1 MEKVTI
7 KIAEKFRPL
16 LTEHFR
22 YKLYYGGRA
31 GGKSYAFADCL
42 LLLARQKKLFIACVR
57 EVQNSIKDS
66 VYKLLKDR
74 AEYYKFDDFIFYE
87 DRIENIVTGS
97 KFVFKGLKD
106 QNKQNIKSLE
116 GVDICWCFVAGTK
129 IDGRNVED
137 IRVGDYVW
145 SYNLEKKI
153 FEYKKVKR
161 IMRKKSPDELI
172 RLTLSGLP
180 DIIGTANHPILV
192 KDKGYIPLGEIKE
205 GDIIYAKE
213 DRSSR
218 ICLLFGRLWRKNL
231 FRFCWK
237 KSKIQKDWETLL
249 FRLCQKNK
257 FGKNEKTKSYG
268 QSSNFGKNEKNN
280 NQKRD
285 KTEDFRGKWERL
297 LKSSRVVMENS
308 WSWLVG
314 GIIYTNRTLQRQRGF
329 TDELQSRP
337 CEYILRDCN
346 RSGWWNSLW
355 SYCEGRRQEKSS
367 ILREQRVDSI
377 KIQKQGSLKQFGL
390 SDGGNYVYN
399 IEVEGNNN
407 YFANGILVHNCEES
421 QAITKESFEVLDPTI
436 RKSGS
441 ELWFS
446 MNRENEND
454 AIWRAIAANPDDQ
467 TLIVKVNYYDNPFC
481 PDEMKY
487 LAEKCKAENLDD
499 YMHIWEGEPI
509 SLGDYKLF
517 NVKDVREAMIPKMDS
532 STSPLIIGLDIAR
545 AGSDKTVFCLRKGR
559 WVMKFDVIKGY
570 DTVEVADK
578 LTNYIKELHPAKAFL
593 DLGNSGA
600 GVYDIMKARGF
611 AGIVKGVNFGGKAI
625 QPDRYKNKRA
635 EMYATANEWIKQELP
650 VQLPNDD
657 LLFEEL
663 TTIERVKVAGD
674 TLQLEDKELFK
685 KRIGRSPDRADAF
698 VLTFAEPVYDN
709 GTVKTYGNYTT
720 INDLFFGKKR
730 SNNTW

>member
-1 MEKVTI
+1 MERVTI

-16 LTEHFR
+16 LTEHYR

-116 GVDICWCFVAGTK
+116 GVDICWC
-129 IDGRNVED
+129 
-137 IRVGDYVW
+137 
-145 SYNLEKKI
+145 
-153 FEYKKVKR
+153 
-161 IMRKKSPDELI
+161 
-172 RLTLSGLP
+172 
-180 DIIGTANHPILV
+180 
-192 KDKGYIPLGEIKE
+192 
-205 GDIIYAKE
+205 
-213 DRSSR
+213 
-218 ICLLFGRLWRKNL
+218 
-231 FRFCWK
+231 
-237 KSKIQKDWETLL
+237 
-249 FRLCQKNK
+249 
-257 FGKNEKTKSYG
+257 
-268 QSSNFGKNEKNN
+268 
-280 NQKRD
+280 
-285 KTEDFRGKWERL
+285 
-297 LKSSRVVMENS
+297 
-308 WSWLVG
+308 
-314 GIIYTNRTLQRQRGF
+314 
-329 TDELQSRP
+329 
-337 CEYILRDCN
+337 
-346 RSGWWNSLW
+346 
-355 SYCEGRRQEKSS
+355 
-367 ILREQRVDSI
+367 
-377 KIQKQGSLKQFGL
+377 
-390 SDGGNYVYN
+390 
-399 IEVEGNNN
+399 
-407 YFANGILVHNCEES
+407 EES
-421 QAITKESFEVLDPTI
+421 QAITKDSFEVLNPTI
-436 RKSGS
+436 RKAGS

-487 LAEKCKAENLDD
+487 LAEKCKADNLDD

-532 STSPLIIGLDIAR
+532 STSPLVIGLDIAR

-559 WVMKFDVIKGY
+559 WVMKFEVIKGY

-611 AGIVKGVNFGGKAI
+611 AGIVKGINFGGKAI

-698 VLTFAEPVYDN
+698 VLTFAEPVYDH

>member
-74 AEYYKFDDFIFYE
+74 AEYYKFDDFVFYE

-116 GVDICWCFVAGTK
+116 GVDICW
-129 IDGRNVED
+129 
-137 IRVGDYVW
+137 
-145 SYNLEKKI
+145 
-153 FEYKKVKR
+153 
-161 IMRKKSPDELI
+161 
-172 RLTLSGLP
+172 
-180 DIIGTANHPILV
+180 
-192 KDKGYIPLGEIKE
+192 
-205 GDIIYAKE
+205 
-213 DRSSR
+213 
-218 ICLLFGRLWRKNL
+218 
-231 FRFCWK
+231 
-237 KSKIQKDWETLL
+237 
-249 FRLCQKNK
+249 
-257 FGKNEKTKSYG
+257 
-268 QSSNFGKNEKNN
+268 
-280 NQKRD
+280 
-285 KTEDFRGKWERL
+285 
-297 LKSSRVVMENS
+297 
-308 WSWLVG
+308 
-314 GIIYTNRTLQRQRGF
+314 
-329 TDELQSRP
+329 
-337 CEYILRDCN
+337 
-346 RSGWWNSLW
+346 
-355 SYCEGRRQEKSS
+355 
-367 ILREQRVDSI
+367 
-377 KIQKQGSLKQFGL
+377 
-390 SDGGNYVYN
+390 
-399 IEVEGNNN
+399 
-407 YFANGILVHNCEES
+407 CEES

-467 TLIVKVNYYDNPFC
+467 TLVVKVNYYDNPFC

-487 LAEKCKAENLDD
+487 LAEKCKADNLDD

-559 WVMKFDVIKGY
+559 WVMKFEVIKGY

-578 LTNYIKELHPAKAFL
+578 LTNYITELHPAKAFL

>member
-1 MEKVTI
+1 MERVTI

-116 GVDICWCFVAGTK
+116 GVDICWC
-129 IDGRNVED
+129 
-137 IRVGDYVW
+137 
-145 SYNLEKKI
+145 
-153 FEYKKVKR
+153 
-161 IMRKKSPDELI
+161 
-172 RLTLSGLP
+172 
-180 DIIGTANHPILV
+180 
-192 KDKGYIPLGEIKE
+192 
-205 GDIIYAKE
+205 
-213 DRSSR
+213 
-218 ICLLFGRLWRKNL
+218 
-231 FRFCWK
+231 
-237 KSKIQKDWETLL
+237 
-249 FRLCQKNK
+249 
-257 FGKNEKTKSYG
+257 
-268 QSSNFGKNEKNN
+268 
-280 NQKRD
+280 
-285 KTEDFRGKWERL
+285 
-297 LKSSRVVMENS
+297 
-308 WSWLVG
+308 
-314 GIIYTNRTLQRQRGF
+314 
-329 TDELQSRP
+329 
-337 CEYILRDCN
+337 
-346 RSGWWNSLW
+346 
-355 SYCEGRRQEKSS
+355 
-367 ILREQRVDSI
+367 
-377 KIQKQGSLKQFGL
+377 
-390 SDGGNYVYN
+390 
-399 IEVEGNNN
+399 
-407 YFANGILVHNCEES
+407 EES

-487 LAEKCKAENLDD
+487 LAEKCKADNLDD

-532 STSPLIIGLDIAR
+532 STSPLVIGLDIAR

-559 WVMKFDVIKGY
+559 WVMKFEVIKGY

-578 LTNYIKELHPAKAFL
+578 LTNYITELHPARAFL

>member
-1 MEKVTI
+1 MERVTI

-116 GVDICWCFVAGTK
+116 GVDICWC
-129 IDGRNVED
+129 
-137 IRVGDYVW
+137 
-145 SYNLEKKI
+145 
-153 FEYKKVKR
+153 
-161 IMRKKSPDELI
+161 
-172 RLTLSGLP
+172 
-180 DIIGTANHPILV
+180 
-192 KDKGYIPLGEIKE
+192 
-205 GDIIYAKE
+205 
-213 DRSSR
+213 
-218 ICLLFGRLWRKNL
+218 
-231 FRFCWK
+231 
-237 KSKIQKDWETLL
+237 
-249 FRLCQKNK
+249 
-257 FGKNEKTKSYG
+257 
-268 QSSNFGKNEKNN
+268 
-280 NQKRD
+280 
-285 KTEDFRGKWERL
+285 
-297 LKSSRVVMENS
+297 
-308 WSWLVG
+308 
-314 GIIYTNRTLQRQRGF
+314 
-329 TDELQSRP
+329 
-337 CEYILRDCN
+337 
-346 RSGWWNSLW
+346 
-355 SYCEGRRQEKSS
+355 
-367 ILREQRVDSI
+367 
-377 KIQKQGSLKQFGL
+377 
-390 SDGGNYVYN
+390 
-399 IEVEGNNN
+399 
-407 YFANGILVHNCEES
+407 EES
-421 QAITKESFEVLDPTI
+421 QAITKDSFEVLNPTI
-436 RKSGS
+436 RKAGS

-487 LAEKCKAENLDD
+487 LAEKCKADNLDD

-532 STSPLIIGLDIAR
+532 STSPLVIGLDIAR

-559 WVMKFDVIKGY
+559 WVMKFEVIKGY

-578 LTNYIKELHPAKAFL
+578 LTNYITELHPARAFL

-611 AGIVKGVNFGGKAI
+611 AGIVKGINFGGKAI

-730 SNNTW
+730 SNNIW

>member
-74 AEYYKFDDFIFYE
+74 ADAYNFDDFIFYE

-116 GVDICWCFVAGTK
+116 GVDICWC
-129 IDGRNVED
+129 
-137 IRVGDYVW
+137 
-145 SYNLEKKI
+145 
-153 FEYKKVKR
+153 
-161 IMRKKSPDELI
+161 
-172 RLTLSGLP
+172 
-180 DIIGTANHPILV
+180 
-192 KDKGYIPLGEIKE
+192 
-205 GDIIYAKE
+205 
-213 DRSSR
+213 
-218 ICLLFGRLWRKNL
+218 
-231 FRFCWK
+231 
-237 KSKIQKDWETLL
+237 
-249 FRLCQKNK
+249 
-257 FGKNEKTKSYG
+257 
-268 QSSNFGKNEKNN
+268 
-280 NQKRD
+280 
-285 KTEDFRGKWERL
+285 
-297 LKSSRVVMENS
+297 
-308 WSWLVG
+308 
-314 GIIYTNRTLQRQRGF
+314 
-329 TDELQSRP
+329 
-337 CEYILRDCN
+337 
-346 RSGWWNSLW
+346 
-355 SYCEGRRQEKSS
+355 
-367 ILREQRVDSI
+367 
-377 KIQKQGSLKQFGL
+377 
-390 SDGGNYVYN
+390 
-399 IEVEGNNN
+399 
-407 YFANGILVHNCEES
+407 EES
-421 QAITKESFEVLDPTI
+421 QAITKDSFEVLNPTI
-436 RKSGS
+436 RKAGS

-487 LAEKCKAENLDD
+487 LAEKCKADNLDD

-545 AGSDKTVFCLRKGR
+545 AGNDKTVFCLRKGR

-578 LTNYIKELHPAKAFL
+578 LTNYITELHPAKAFL

>member
-1 MEKVTI
+1 MERVTI

-74 AEYYKFDDFIFYE
+74 AEYYKFDDFVFYE

-116 GVDICWCFVAGTK
+116 GVDICW
-129 IDGRNVED
+129 
-137 IRVGDYVW
+137 
-145 SYNLEKKI
+145 
-153 FEYKKVKR
+153 
-161 IMRKKSPDELI
+161 
-172 RLTLSGLP
+172 
-180 DIIGTANHPILV
+180 
-192 KDKGYIPLGEIKE
+192 
-205 GDIIYAKE
+205 
-213 DRSSR
+213 
-218 ICLLFGRLWRKNL
+218 
-231 FRFCWK
+231 
-237 KSKIQKDWETLL
+237 
-249 FRLCQKNK
+249 
-257 FGKNEKTKSYG
+257 
-268 QSSNFGKNEKNN
+268 
-280 NQKRD
+280 
-285 KTEDFRGKWERL
+285 
-297 LKSSRVVMENS
+297 
-308 WSWLVG
+308 
-314 GIIYTNRTLQRQRGF
+314 
-329 TDELQSRP
+329 
-337 CEYILRDCN
+337 
-346 RSGWWNSLW
+346 
-355 SYCEGRRQEKSS
+355 
-367 ILREQRVDSI
+367 
-377 KIQKQGSLKQFGL
+377 
-390 SDGGNYVYN
+390 
-399 IEVEGNNN
+399 
-407 YFANGILVHNCEES
+407 CEES

-487 LAEKCKAENLDD
+487 LAEKCKADNLDD

-532 STSPLIIGLDIAR
+532 STSPLVIGLDIAR

-559 WVMKFDVIKGY
+559 WVMKFEVIKGY

-578 LTNYIKELHPAKAFL
+578 LTNYITELHPARAFL

>member
-1 MEKVTI
+1 MERVTI

-116 GVDICWCFVAGTK
+116 GVDICWC
-129 IDGRNVED
+129 
-137 IRVGDYVW
+137 
-145 SYNLEKKI
+145 
-153 FEYKKVKR
+153 
-161 IMRKKSPDELI
+161 
-172 RLTLSGLP
+172 
-180 DIIGTANHPILV
+180 
-192 KDKGYIPLGEIKE
+192 
-205 GDIIYAKE
+205 
-213 DRSSR
+213 
-218 ICLLFGRLWRKNL
+218 
-231 FRFCWK
+231 
-237 KSKIQKDWETLL
+237 
-249 FRLCQKNK
+249 
-257 FGKNEKTKSYG
+257 
-268 QSSNFGKNEKNN
+268 
-280 NQKRD
+280 
-285 KTEDFRGKWERL
+285 
-297 LKSSRVVMENS
+297 
-308 WSWLVG
+308 
-314 GIIYTNRTLQRQRGF
+314 
-329 TDELQSRP
+329 
-337 CEYILRDCN
+337 
-346 RSGWWNSLW
+346 
-355 SYCEGRRQEKSS
+355 
-367 ILREQRVDSI
+367 
-377 KIQKQGSLKQFGL
+377 
-390 SDGGNYVYN
+390 
-399 IEVEGNNN
+399 
-407 YFANGILVHNCEES
+407 EES
-421 QAITKESFEVLDPTI
+421 QAITKDSFEVLNPTI
-436 RKSGS
+436 RKAGS

-487 LAEKCKAENLDD
+487 LAEKCKADNLDD

-532 STSPLIIGLDIAR
+532 STSPLVIGLDIAR

-559 WVMKFDVIKGY
+559 WVMKFEVIKGY

-578 LTNYIKELHPAKAFL
+578 LTNYITELHPARAFL

-611 AGIVKGVNFGGKAI
+611 AGIVKGINFGGKAI

>member
-16 LTEHFR
+16 LTEHYR

-116 GVDICWCFVAGTK
+116 GVDICW
-129 IDGRNVED
+129 
-137 IRVGDYVW
+137 
-145 SYNLEKKI
+145 
-153 FEYKKVKR
+153 
-161 IMRKKSPDELI
+161 
-172 RLTLSGLP
+172 
-180 DIIGTANHPILV
+180 
-192 KDKGYIPLGEIKE
+192 
-205 GDIIYAKE
+205 
-213 DRSSR
+213 
-218 ICLLFGRLWRKNL
+218 
-231 FRFCWK
+231 
-237 KSKIQKDWETLL
+237 
-249 FRLCQKNK
+249 
-257 FGKNEKTKSYG
+257 
-268 QSSNFGKNEKNN
+268 
-280 NQKRD
+280 
-285 KTEDFRGKWERL
+285 
-297 LKSSRVVMENS
+297 
-308 WSWLVG
+308 
-314 GIIYTNRTLQRQRGF
+314 
-329 TDELQSRP
+329 
-337 CEYILRDCN
+337 
-346 RSGWWNSLW
+346 
-355 SYCEGRRQEKSS
+355 
-367 ILREQRVDSI
+367 
-377 KIQKQGSLKQFGL
+377 
-390 SDGGNYVYN
+390 
-399 IEVEGNNN
+399 
-407 YFANGILVHNCEES
+407 CEES

-532 STSPLIIGLDIAR
+532 STSPLVIGLDIAR

-559 WVMKFDVIKGY
+559 WVMKFEVIKGY

-578 LTNYIKELHPAKAFL
+578 LTNYITELHPAKAFL

>member
-1 MEKVTI
+1 MERVTI

-22 YKLYYGGRA
+22 YKLFYGGRA

-74 AEYYKFDDFIFYE
+74 AEAYNFDDFVFYE

-116 GVDICWCFVAGTK
+116 GVDICWC
-129 IDGRNVED
+129 
-137 IRVGDYVW
+137 
-145 SYNLEKKI
+145 
-153 FEYKKVKR
+153 
-161 IMRKKSPDELI
+161 
-172 RLTLSGLP
+172 
-180 DIIGTANHPILV
+180 
-192 KDKGYIPLGEIKE
+192 
-205 GDIIYAKE
+205 
-213 DRSSR
+213 
-218 ICLLFGRLWRKNL
+218 
-231 FRFCWK
+231 
-237 KSKIQKDWETLL
+237 
-249 FRLCQKNK
+249 
-257 FGKNEKTKSYG
+257 
-268 QSSNFGKNEKNN
+268 
-280 NQKRD
+280 
-285 KTEDFRGKWERL
+285 
-297 LKSSRVVMENS
+297 
-308 WSWLVG
+308 
-314 GIIYTNRTLQRQRGF
+314 
-329 TDELQSRP
+329 
-337 CEYILRDCN
+337 
-346 RSGWWNSLW
+346 
-355 SYCEGRRQEKSS
+355 
-367 ILREQRVDSI
+367 
-377 KIQKQGSLKQFGL
+377 
-390 SDGGNYVYN
+390 
-399 IEVEGNNN
+399 
-407 YFANGILVHNCEES
+407 EEA
-421 QAITKESFEVLDPTI
+421 QAITKDSFEVLNPTI
-436 RKSGS
+436 RKAGS

-487 LAEKCKAENLDD
+487 LAEKCKADNLDD

-517 NVKDVREAMIPKMDS
+517 NIKDVREAMIPKMDS

-559 WVMKFDVIKGY
+559 WVMKFEVIKGY

-578 LTNYIKELHPAKAFL
+578 LTNYITELHPARAFL

-611 AGIVKGVNFGGKAI
+611 AGIVKGINFGGKAI

>member
-16 LTEHFR
+16 LTEHYR

-42 LLLARQKKLFIACVR
+42 LLKARSEKLFIACLR
-57 EVQNSIKDS
+57 EIQDSIKDS
-66 VYKLLKDR
+66 VYKLLCDR
-74 AEYYKFDDFIFYE
+74 IKHYGFDDFKIFE

-97 KFVFKGLKD
+97 KFVFKGLRD
-106 QNKQNIKSLE
+106 QDPQKIKSLE
-116 GVDICWCFVAGTK
+116 GVNIAWIEEAAT
-129 IDGRNVED
+129 IT
-137 IRVGDYVW
+137 
-145 SYNLEKKI
+145 
-153 FEYKKVKR
+153 
-161 IMRKKSPDELI
+161 KKSW
-172 RLTLSGLP
+172 
-180 DIIGTANHPILV
+180 
-192 KDKGYIPLGEIKE
+192 EI
-205 GDIIYAKE
+205 
-213 DRSSR
+213 
-218 ICLLFGRLWRKNL
+218 
-231 FRFCWK
+231 
-237 KSKIQKDWETLL
+237 
-249 FRLCQKNK
+249 
-257 FGKNEKTKSYG
+257 
-268 QSSNFGKNEKNN
+268 
-280 NQKRD
+280 
-285 KTEDFRGKWERL
+285 
-297 LKSSRVVMENS
+297 
-308 WSWLVG
+308 
-314 GIIYTNRTLQRQRGF
+314 
-329 TDELQSRP
+329 
-337 CEYILRDCN
+337 
-346 RSGWWNSLW
+346 
-355 SYCEGRRQEKSS
+355 
-367 ILREQRVDSI
+367 
-377 KIQKQGSLKQFGL
+377 
-390 SDGGNYVYN
+390 
-399 IEVEGNNN
+399 
-407 YFANGILVHNCEES
+407 
-421 QAITKESFEVLDPTI
+421 LDPTI
-436 RKSGS
+436 RASGS
-441 ELWFS
+441 EIWISL
-446 MNRENEND
+446 NREEEND
-454 AIWRAIAANPDDQ
+454 PIWKAVAANPDDQ
-467 TLIVKVNYYDNPFC
+467 TLVVKVNYYDNPFC

-487 LAEKCKAENLDD
+487 LAEKCKADNLDD

-517 NVKDVREAMIPKMDS
+517 NIKDVREAMIPKMDS
-532 STSPLIIGLDIAR
+532 STSPLVIGLDIAR
-545 AGSDKTVFCLRKGR
+545 AGSDKTVFCFRKGR
-559 WVMKFDVIKGY
+559 WVMKFEVIKGY

-578 LTNYIKELHPAKAFL
+578 LTNYINELHPAKAFL

>member
-1 MEKVTI
+1 MERVTI

-16 LTEHFR
+16 LTEHYR

-116 GVDICWCFVAGTK
+116 GVDICWC
-129 IDGRNVED
+129 
-137 IRVGDYVW
+137 
-145 SYNLEKKI
+145 
-153 FEYKKVKR
+153 
-161 IMRKKSPDELI
+161 
-172 RLTLSGLP
+172 
-180 DIIGTANHPILV
+180 
-192 KDKGYIPLGEIKE
+192 
-205 GDIIYAKE
+205 
-213 DRSSR
+213 
-218 ICLLFGRLWRKNL
+218 
-231 FRFCWK
+231 
-237 KSKIQKDWETLL
+237 
-249 FRLCQKNK
+249 
-257 FGKNEKTKSYG
+257 
-268 QSSNFGKNEKNN
+268 
-280 NQKRD
+280 
-285 KTEDFRGKWERL
+285 
-297 LKSSRVVMENS
+297 
-308 WSWLVG
+308 
-314 GIIYTNRTLQRQRGF
+314 
-329 TDELQSRP
+329 
-337 CEYILRDCN
+337 
-346 RSGWWNSLW
+346 
-355 SYCEGRRQEKSS
+355 
-367 ILREQRVDSI
+367 
-377 KIQKQGSLKQFGL
+377 
-390 SDGGNYVYN
+390 
-399 IEVEGNNN
+399 
-407 YFANGILVHNCEES
+407 EES
-421 QAITKESFEVLDPTI
+421 QAITKDSFEVLNPTI
-436 RKSGS
+436 RKAGS

-487 LAEKCKAENLDD
+487 LAEKCKADNLDD

-532 STSPLIIGLDIAR
+532 STSPLVIGLDIAR

-559 WVMKFDVIKGY
+559 WVMKFEVIKGY

-578 LTNYIKELHPAKAFL
+578 LTNYITELHPARAFL

-611 AGIVKGVNFGGKAI
+611 AGIVKGINFGGKAI

-698 VLTFAEPVYDN
+698 VLTFAEPVYDH

>member
-1 MEKVTI
+1 MERVTI

-74 AEYYKFDDFIFYE
+74 ADAYNFDDFIFYE

-116 GVDICWCFVAGTK
+116 GVDICW
-129 IDGRNVED
+129 
-137 IRVGDYVW
+137 
-145 SYNLEKKI
+145 
-153 FEYKKVKR
+153 
-161 IMRKKSPDELI
+161 
-172 RLTLSGLP
+172 
-180 DIIGTANHPILV
+180 
-192 KDKGYIPLGEIKE
+192 
-205 GDIIYAKE
+205 
-213 DRSSR
+213 
-218 ICLLFGRLWRKNL
+218 
-231 FRFCWK
+231 
-237 KSKIQKDWETLL
+237 
-249 FRLCQKNK
+249 
-257 FGKNEKTKSYG
+257 
-268 QSSNFGKNEKNN
+268 
-280 NQKRD
+280 
-285 KTEDFRGKWERL
+285 
-297 LKSSRVVMENS
+297 
-308 WSWLVG
+308 
-314 GIIYTNRTLQRQRGF
+314 
-329 TDELQSRP
+329 
-337 CEYILRDCN
+337 
-346 RSGWWNSLW
+346 
-355 SYCEGRRQEKSS
+355 
-367 ILREQRVDSI
+367 
-377 KIQKQGSLKQFGL
+377 
-390 SDGGNYVYN
+390 
-399 IEVEGNNN
+399 
-407 YFANGILVHNCEES
+407 CEES

-487 LAEKCKAENLDD
+487 LAEKCKADNLDD

-532 STSPLIIGLDIAR
+532 STSPLVIGLDIAR

-559 WVMKFDVIKGY
+559 WVMKFEVIKGY

-709 GTVKTYGNYTT
+709 GTVKTYGNYTP

>member
-1 MEKVTI
+1 MERVTI

-16 LTEHFR
+16 LTEHYR

-74 AEYYKFDDFIFYE
+74 AEYYKFDDFLFYE

-116 GVDICWCFVAGTK
+116 GVDICW
-129 IDGRNVED
+129 
-137 IRVGDYVW
+137 
-145 SYNLEKKI
+145 
-153 FEYKKVKR
+153 
-161 IMRKKSPDELI
+161 
-172 RLTLSGLP
+172 
-180 DIIGTANHPILV
+180 
-192 KDKGYIPLGEIKE
+192 
-205 GDIIYAKE
+205 
-213 DRSSR
+213 
-218 ICLLFGRLWRKNL
+218 
-231 FRFCWK
+231 
-237 KSKIQKDWETLL
+237 
-249 FRLCQKNK
+249 
-257 FGKNEKTKSYG
+257 
-268 QSSNFGKNEKNN
+268 
-280 NQKRD
+280 
-285 KTEDFRGKWERL
+285 
-297 LKSSRVVMENS
+297 
-308 WSWLVG
+308 
-314 GIIYTNRTLQRQRGF
+314 
-329 TDELQSRP
+329 
-337 CEYILRDCN
+337 
-346 RSGWWNSLW
+346 
-355 SYCEGRRQEKSS
+355 
-367 ILREQRVDSI
+367 
-377 KIQKQGSLKQFGL
+377 
-390 SDGGNYVYN
+390 
-399 IEVEGNNN
+399 
-407 YFANGILVHNCEES
+407 CEES

-487 LAEKCKAENLDD
+487 LAEKCKRENLDD

-532 STSPLIIGLDIAR
+532 STSPLVIGLDIAR

>member
-1 MEKVTI
+1 MERVTI

-16 LTEHFR
+16 LTEHYR

-116 GVDICWCFVAGTK
+116 GVDICWC
-129 IDGRNVED
+129 
-137 IRVGDYVW
+137 
-145 SYNLEKKI
+145 
-153 FEYKKVKR
+153 
-161 IMRKKSPDELI
+161 
-172 RLTLSGLP
+172 
-180 DIIGTANHPILV
+180 
-192 KDKGYIPLGEIKE
+192 
-205 GDIIYAKE
+205 
-213 DRSSR
+213 
-218 ICLLFGRLWRKNL
+218 
-231 FRFCWK
+231 
-237 KSKIQKDWETLL
+237 
-249 FRLCQKNK
+249 
-257 FGKNEKTKSYG
+257 
-268 QSSNFGKNEKNN
+268 
-280 NQKRD
+280 
-285 KTEDFRGKWERL
+285 
-297 LKSSRVVMENS
+297 
-308 WSWLVG
+308 
-314 GIIYTNRTLQRQRGF
+314 
-329 TDELQSRP
+329 
-337 CEYILRDCN
+337 
-346 RSGWWNSLW
+346 
-355 SYCEGRRQEKSS
+355 
-367 ILREQRVDSI
+367 
-377 KIQKQGSLKQFGL
+377 
-390 SDGGNYVYN
+390 
-399 IEVEGNNN
+399 
-407 YFANGILVHNCEES
+407 EES
-421 QAITKESFEVLDPTI
+421 QAITKDSFEVLNPTI
-436 RKSGS
+436 RKAGS

-487 LAEKCKAENLDD
+487 LAEKCKADNLDD

-532 STSPLIIGLDIAR
+532 STSPLVIGLDIAR

-559 WVMKFDVIKGY
+559 WVMKFEVIKGY

-578 LTNYIKELHPAKAFL
+578 LTNYITELHPARAFL

>member
-16 LTEHFR
+16 LTEHYR

-74 AEYYKFDDFIFYE
+74 AEYYKFDDFVFYE

-116 GVDICWCFVAGTK
+116 GVDICW
-129 IDGRNVED
+129 
-137 IRVGDYVW
+137 
-145 SYNLEKKI
+145 
-153 FEYKKVKR
+153 
-161 IMRKKSPDELI
+161 
-172 RLTLSGLP
+172 
-180 DIIGTANHPILV
+180 
-192 KDKGYIPLGEIKE
+192 
-205 GDIIYAKE
+205 
-213 DRSSR
+213 
-218 ICLLFGRLWRKNL
+218 
-231 FRFCWK
+231 
-237 KSKIQKDWETLL
+237 
-249 FRLCQKNK
+249 
-257 FGKNEKTKSYG
+257 
-268 QSSNFGKNEKNN
+268 
-280 NQKRD
+280 
-285 KTEDFRGKWERL
+285 
-297 LKSSRVVMENS
+297 
-308 WSWLVG
+308 
-314 GIIYTNRTLQRQRGF
+314 
-329 TDELQSRP
+329 
-337 CEYILRDCN
+337 
-346 RSGWWNSLW
+346 
-355 SYCEGRRQEKSS
+355 
-367 ILREQRVDSI
+367 
-377 KIQKQGSLKQFGL
+377 
-390 SDGGNYVYN
+390 
-399 IEVEGNNN
+399 
-407 YFANGILVHNCEES
+407 CEES

-559 WVMKFDVIKGY
+559 WVMKFEVIKGY

-698 VLTFAEPVYDN
+698 VLTFAEPVYDH

>member
-1 MEKVTI
+1 MERVTI

-16 LTEHFR
+16 LTEHYR

-116 GVDICWCFVAGTK
+116 GVDICWC
-129 IDGRNVED
+129 
-137 IRVGDYVW
+137 
-145 SYNLEKKI
+145 
-153 FEYKKVKR
+153 
-161 IMRKKSPDELI
+161 
-172 RLTLSGLP
+172 
-180 DIIGTANHPILV
+180 
-192 KDKGYIPLGEIKE
+192 
-205 GDIIYAKE
+205 
-213 DRSSR
+213 
-218 ICLLFGRLWRKNL
+218 
-231 FRFCWK
+231 
-237 KSKIQKDWETLL
+237 
-249 FRLCQKNK
+249 
-257 FGKNEKTKSYG
+257 
-268 QSSNFGKNEKNN
+268 
-280 NQKRD
+280 
-285 KTEDFRGKWERL
+285 
-297 LKSSRVVMENS
+297 
-308 WSWLVG
+308 
-314 GIIYTNRTLQRQRGF
+314 
-329 TDELQSRP
+329 
-337 CEYILRDCN
+337 
-346 RSGWWNSLW
+346 
-355 SYCEGRRQEKSS
+355 
-367 ILREQRVDSI
+367 
-377 KIQKQGSLKQFGL
+377 
-390 SDGGNYVYN
+390 
-399 IEVEGNNN
+399 
-407 YFANGILVHNCEES
+407 EES
-421 QAITKESFEVLDPTI
+421 QAITKDSFEVLNPTI
-436 RKSGS
+436 RKAGS

-467 TLIVKVNYYDNPFC
+467 TLVVKVNYYDNPFC

-487 LAEKCKAENLDD
+487 LAEKCKADNLDD

-532 STSPLIIGLDIAR
+532 STSPLVIGLDIAR

-559 WVMKFDVIKGY
+559 WVMKFEVIKGY

-698 VLTFAEPVYDN
+698 VLTFAEPVYDH

>member
-74 AEYYKFDDFIFYE
+74 AEAYNFDDFMFYE

-116 GVDICWCFVAGTK
+116 GVDICWC
-129 IDGRNVED
+129 
-137 IRVGDYVW
+137 
-145 SYNLEKKI
+145 
-153 FEYKKVKR
+153 
-161 IMRKKSPDELI
+161 
-172 RLTLSGLP
+172 
-180 DIIGTANHPILV
+180 
-192 KDKGYIPLGEIKE
+192 
-205 GDIIYAKE
+205 
-213 DRSSR
+213 
-218 ICLLFGRLWRKNL
+218 
-231 FRFCWK
+231 
-237 KSKIQKDWETLL
+237 
-249 FRLCQKNK
+249 
-257 FGKNEKTKSYG
+257 
-268 QSSNFGKNEKNN
+268 
-280 NQKRD
+280 
-285 KTEDFRGKWERL
+285 
-297 LKSSRVVMENS
+297 
-308 WSWLVG
+308 
-314 GIIYTNRTLQRQRGF
+314 
-329 TDELQSRP
+329 
-337 CEYILRDCN
+337 
-346 RSGWWNSLW
+346 
-355 SYCEGRRQEKSS
+355 
-367 ILREQRVDSI
+367 
-377 KIQKQGSLKQFGL
+377 
-390 SDGGNYVYN
+390 
-399 IEVEGNNN
+399 
-407 YFANGILVHNCEES
+407 EES
-421 QAITKESFEVLDPTI
+421 QALTKDSFEVLNPTI
-436 RKSGS
+436 RKAGS

-487 LAEKCKAENLDD
+487 LAEKCKADNLDD

-559 WVMKFDVIKGY
+559 LVMKFEVIKGY

-578 LTNYIKELHPAKAFL
+578 LTNYITELHPAKAFL

-611 AGIVKGVNFGGKAI
+611 AGIVKGINFGGKAI

>member
-1 MEKVTI
+1 MERVTI

-16 LTEHFR
+16 LTEHYR

-74 AEYYKFDDFIFYE
+74 ADAYNFDDFIFYE

-116 GVDICWCFVAGTK
+116 GVDICW
-129 IDGRNVED
+129 
-137 IRVGDYVW
+137 
-145 SYNLEKKI
+145 
-153 FEYKKVKR
+153 
-161 IMRKKSPDELI
+161 
-172 RLTLSGLP
+172 
-180 DIIGTANHPILV
+180 
-192 KDKGYIPLGEIKE
+192 
-205 GDIIYAKE
+205 
-213 DRSSR
+213 
-218 ICLLFGRLWRKNL
+218 
-231 FRFCWK
+231 
-237 KSKIQKDWETLL
+237 
-249 FRLCQKNK
+249 
-257 FGKNEKTKSYG
+257 
-268 QSSNFGKNEKNN
+268 
-280 NQKRD
+280 
-285 KTEDFRGKWERL
+285 
-297 LKSSRVVMENS
+297 
-308 WSWLVG
+308 
-314 GIIYTNRTLQRQRGF
+314 
-329 TDELQSRP
+329 
-337 CEYILRDCN
+337 
-346 RSGWWNSLW
+346 
-355 SYCEGRRQEKSS
+355 
-367 ILREQRVDSI
+367 
-377 KIQKQGSLKQFGL
+377 
-390 SDGGNYVYN
+390 
-399 IEVEGNNN
+399 
-407 YFANGILVHNCEES
+407 CEES

-487 LAEKCKAENLDD
+487 LAEKCKRENLDD

-532 STSPLIIGLDIAR
+532 STSPLVIGLYIAR
-545 AGSDKTVFCLRKGR
+545 VGSDKTVFCLRKGR

-578 LTNYIKELHPAKAFL
+578 LTNYIKELHHAKALL

-611 AGIVKGVNFGGKAI
+611 AGIVKGINFGGKAI

>member
-16 LTEHFR
+16 LTEHYR

-74 AEYYKFDDFIFYE
+74 AEAYNFDDFMFYE

-116 GVDICWCFVAGTK
+116 GVDICWC
-129 IDGRNVED
+129 
-137 IRVGDYVW
+137 
-145 SYNLEKKI
+145 
-153 FEYKKVKR
+153 
-161 IMRKKSPDELI
+161 
-172 RLTLSGLP
+172 
-180 DIIGTANHPILV
+180 
-192 KDKGYIPLGEIKE
+192 
-205 GDIIYAKE
+205 
-213 DRSSR
+213 
-218 ICLLFGRLWRKNL
+218 
-231 FRFCWK
+231 
-237 KSKIQKDWETLL
+237 
-249 FRLCQKNK
+249 
-257 FGKNEKTKSYG
+257 
-268 QSSNFGKNEKNN
+268 
-280 NQKRD
+280 
-285 KTEDFRGKWERL
+285 
-297 LKSSRVVMENS
+297 
-308 WSWLVG
+308 
-314 GIIYTNRTLQRQRGF
+314 
-329 TDELQSRP
+329 
-337 CEYILRDCN
+337 
-346 RSGWWNSLW
+346 
-355 SYCEGRRQEKSS
+355 
-367 ILREQRVDSI
+367 
-377 KIQKQGSLKQFGL
+377 
-390 SDGGNYVYN
+390 
-399 IEVEGNNN
+399 
-407 YFANGILVHNCEES
+407 EEA
-421 QAITKESFEVLDPTI
+421 QAITKDSFEVLNPTI
-436 RKSGS
+436 RKAGS

-487 LAEKCKAENLDD
+487 LAEKCKRENLDD

-559 WVMKFDVIKGY
+559 WVMKFEVIKGY

-578 LTNYIKELHPAKAFL
+578 LTNYITELHPARAFL

>member
-1 MEKVTI
+1 MERVTI

-74 AEYYKFDDFIFYE
+74 ADAYNFDDFIFYE

-116 GVDICWCFVAGTK
+116 GVDICW
-129 IDGRNVED
+129 
-137 IRVGDYVW
+137 
-145 SYNLEKKI
+145 
-153 FEYKKVKR
+153 
-161 IMRKKSPDELI
+161 
-172 RLTLSGLP
+172 
-180 DIIGTANHPILV
+180 
-192 KDKGYIPLGEIKE
+192 
-205 GDIIYAKE
+205 
-213 DRSSR
+213 
-218 ICLLFGRLWRKNL
+218 
-231 FRFCWK
+231 
-237 KSKIQKDWETLL
+237 
-249 FRLCQKNK
+249 
-257 FGKNEKTKSYG
+257 
-268 QSSNFGKNEKNN
+268 
-280 NQKRD
+280 
-285 KTEDFRGKWERL
+285 
-297 LKSSRVVMENS
+297 
-308 WSWLVG
+308 
-314 GIIYTNRTLQRQRGF
+314 
-329 TDELQSRP
+329 
-337 CEYILRDCN
+337 
-346 RSGWWNSLW
+346 
-355 SYCEGRRQEKSS
+355 
-367 ILREQRVDSI
+367 
-377 KIQKQGSLKQFGL
+377 
-390 SDGGNYVYN
+390 
-399 IEVEGNNN
+399 
-407 YFANGILVHNCEES
+407 CEES

-545 AGSDKTVFCLRKGR
+545 AGNDKTVFCLRKGR

-578 LTNYIKELHPAKAFL
+578 LTNYITELHPARAFL

-611 AGIVKGVNFGGKAI
+611 AGIVKGINFGGKAI

-698 VLTFAEPVYDN
+698 VLTFAEPVYDH

>member
-1 MEKVTI
+1 MERVTI

-16 LTEHFR
+16 LTEHYR

-74 AEYYKFDDFIFYE
+74 ADYYKFDDFIFYE

-116 GVDICWCFVAGTK
+116 GVDICWC
-129 IDGRNVED
+129 
-137 IRVGDYVW
+137 
-145 SYNLEKKI
+145 
-153 FEYKKVKR
+153 
-161 IMRKKSPDELI
+161 
-172 RLTLSGLP
+172 
-180 DIIGTANHPILV
+180 
-192 KDKGYIPLGEIKE
+192 
-205 GDIIYAKE
+205 
-213 DRSSR
+213 
-218 ICLLFGRLWRKNL
+218 
-231 FRFCWK
+231 
-237 KSKIQKDWETLL
+237 
-249 FRLCQKNK
+249 
-257 FGKNEKTKSYG
+257 
-268 QSSNFGKNEKNN
+268 
-280 NQKRD
+280 
-285 KTEDFRGKWERL
+285 
-297 LKSSRVVMENS
+297 
-308 WSWLVG
+308 
-314 GIIYTNRTLQRQRGF
+314 
-329 TDELQSRP
+329 
-337 CEYILRDCN
+337 
-346 RSGWWNSLW
+346 
-355 SYCEGRRQEKSS
+355 
-367 ILREQRVDSI
+367 
-377 KIQKQGSLKQFGL
+377 
-390 SDGGNYVYN
+390 
-399 IEVEGNNN
+399 
-407 YFANGILVHNCEES
+407 EES
-421 QAITKESFEVLDPTI
+421 QAITKDSFEVLNPTI
-436 RKSGS
+436 RKAGS

-446 MNRENEND
+446 MNRGNKND
-454 AIWRAIAANPDDQ
+454 DIWRAIAANPDDQ
-467 TLIVKVNYYDNPFC
+467 TLIVKVNYYDRPFC
-481 PDEMKY
+481 PGEMKY
-487 LAEKCKAENLDD
+487 LAEKCKADNLDD

-532 STSPLIIGLDIAR
+532 STSPLVIGLDIAR

-559 WVMKFDVIKGY
+559 WVMKFEVIKGY

-578 LTNYIKELHPAKAFL
+578 LTNYITELHPARAFL

-611 AGIVKGVNFGGKAI
+611 AGIVKGINFGGKAI

>member
-1 MEKVTI
+1 MERVTI

-74 AEYYKFDDFIFYE
+74 AEAYNFDDFVFYE

-97 KFVFKGLKD
+97 KFIFKGLKD

-116 GVDICWCFVAGTK
+116 GVDICWC
-129 IDGRNVED
+129 
-137 IRVGDYVW
+137 
-145 SYNLEKKI
+145 
-153 FEYKKVKR
+153 
-161 IMRKKSPDELI
+161 
-172 RLTLSGLP
+172 
-180 DIIGTANHPILV
+180 
-192 KDKGYIPLGEIKE
+192 
-205 GDIIYAKE
+205 
-213 DRSSR
+213 
-218 ICLLFGRLWRKNL
+218 
-231 FRFCWK
+231 
-237 KSKIQKDWETLL
+237 
-249 FRLCQKNK
+249 
-257 FGKNEKTKSYG
+257 
-268 QSSNFGKNEKNN
+268 
-280 NQKRD
+280 
-285 KTEDFRGKWERL
+285 
-297 LKSSRVVMENS
+297 
-308 WSWLVG
+308 
-314 GIIYTNRTLQRQRGF
+314 
-329 TDELQSRP
+329 
-337 CEYILRDCN
+337 
-346 RSGWWNSLW
+346 
-355 SYCEGRRQEKSS
+355 
-367 ILREQRVDSI
+367 
-377 KIQKQGSLKQFGL
+377 
-390 SDGGNYVYN
+390 
-399 IEVEGNNN
+399 
-407 YFANGILVHNCEES
+407 EES
-421 QAITKESFEVLDPTI
+421 QAITKDSFEVLNPTI
-436 RKSGS
+436 RKAGS

-559 WVMKFDVIKGY
+559 WVMKFEVIKGY

-600 GVYDIMKARGF
+600 GVYDIMKSRGF

>member
-1 MEKVTI
+1 MERVTI

-16 LTEHFR
+16 LTEHYR

-116 GVDICWCFVAGTK
+116 GVDICWC
-129 IDGRNVED
+129 
-137 IRVGDYVW
+137 
-145 SYNLEKKI
+145 
-153 FEYKKVKR
+153 
-161 IMRKKSPDELI
+161 
-172 RLTLSGLP
+172 
-180 DIIGTANHPILV
+180 
-192 KDKGYIPLGEIKE
+192 
-205 GDIIYAKE
+205 
-213 DRSSR
+213 
-218 ICLLFGRLWRKNL
+218 
-231 FRFCWK
+231 
-237 KSKIQKDWETLL
+237 
-249 FRLCQKNK
+249 
-257 FGKNEKTKSYG
+257 
-268 QSSNFGKNEKNN
+268 
-280 NQKRD
+280 
-285 KTEDFRGKWERL
+285 
-297 LKSSRVVMENS
+297 
-308 WSWLVG
+308 
-314 GIIYTNRTLQRQRGF
+314 
-329 TDELQSRP
+329 
-337 CEYILRDCN
+337 
-346 RSGWWNSLW
+346 
-355 SYCEGRRQEKSS
+355 
-367 ILREQRVDSI
+367 
-377 KIQKQGSLKQFGL
+377 
-390 SDGGNYVYN
+390 
-399 IEVEGNNN
+399 
-407 YFANGILVHNCEES
+407 EES

-436 RKSGS
+436 RKAGS

-532 STSPLIIGLDIAR
+532 STSPLVIGLDIAR

-559 WVMKFDVIKGY
+559 WVMKFEVIKGY

-578 LTNYIKELHPAKAFL
+578 LTNYITELHPARAFL

-611 AGIVKGVNFGGKAI
+611 AGIVKGINFGGKAI

-698 VLTFAEPVYDN
+698 VLTFAEPVYDH

>member
-16 LTEHFR
+16 LTEHYR

-116 GVDICWCFVAGTK
+116 GVDICWC
-129 IDGRNVED
+129 
-137 IRVGDYVW
+137 
-145 SYNLEKKI
+145 
-153 FEYKKVKR
+153 
-161 IMRKKSPDELI
+161 
-172 RLTLSGLP
+172 
-180 DIIGTANHPILV
+180 
-192 KDKGYIPLGEIKE
+192 
-205 GDIIYAKE
+205 
-213 DRSSR
+213 
-218 ICLLFGRLWRKNL
+218 
-231 FRFCWK
+231 
-237 KSKIQKDWETLL
+237 
-249 FRLCQKNK
+249 
-257 FGKNEKTKSYG
+257 
-268 QSSNFGKNEKNN
+268 
-280 NQKRD
+280 
-285 KTEDFRGKWERL
+285 
-297 LKSSRVVMENS
+297 
-308 WSWLVG
+308 
-314 GIIYTNRTLQRQRGF
+314 
-329 TDELQSRP
+329 
-337 CEYILRDCN
+337 
-346 RSGWWNSLW
+346 
-355 SYCEGRRQEKSS
+355 
-367 ILREQRVDSI
+367 
-377 KIQKQGSLKQFGL
+377 
-390 SDGGNYVYN
+390 
-399 IEVEGNNN
+399 
-407 YFANGILVHNCEES
+407 EEA

-578 LTNYIKELHPAKAFL
+578 LTNYIKELHPARAFL

-698 VLTFAEPVYDN
+698 VLTFAEPVYDH

>member
-1 MEKVTI
+1 MERVTI

-16 LTEHFR
+16 LTEHYR

-74 AEYYKFDDFIFYE
+74 AEYYKFDDFVFYE

-116 GVDICWCFVAGTK
+116 GVDICW
-129 IDGRNVED
+129 
-137 IRVGDYVW
+137 
-145 SYNLEKKI
+145 
-153 FEYKKVKR
+153 
-161 IMRKKSPDELI
+161 
-172 RLTLSGLP
+172 
-180 DIIGTANHPILV
+180 
-192 KDKGYIPLGEIKE
+192 
-205 GDIIYAKE
+205 
-213 DRSSR
+213 
-218 ICLLFGRLWRKNL
+218 
-231 FRFCWK
+231 
-237 KSKIQKDWETLL
+237 
-249 FRLCQKNK
+249 
-257 FGKNEKTKSYG
+257 
-268 QSSNFGKNEKNN
+268 
-280 NQKRD
+280 
-285 KTEDFRGKWERL
+285 
-297 LKSSRVVMENS
+297 
-308 WSWLVG
+308 
-314 GIIYTNRTLQRQRGF
+314 
-329 TDELQSRP
+329 
-337 CEYILRDCN
+337 
-346 RSGWWNSLW
+346 
-355 SYCEGRRQEKSS
+355 
-367 ILREQRVDSI
+367 
-377 KIQKQGSLKQFGL
+377 
-390 SDGGNYVYN
+390 
-399 IEVEGNNN
+399 
-407 YFANGILVHNCEES
+407 CEES

-467 TLIVKVNYYDNPFC
+467 TLVVKVNYYDNPFC

-532 STSPLIIGLDIAR
+532 STSPLVIGLDIAR

-559 WVMKFDVIKGY
+559 WVMKFEVIKGY

-578 LTNYIKELHPAKAFL
+578 LTNYITELHPARAFL

-698 VLTFAEPVYDN
+698 VLTFAEPVYDH

>member
-1 MEKVTI
+1 MERVTI

-16 LTEHFR
+16 LTEHYR

-116 GVDICWCFVAGTK
+116 GVDICWC
-129 IDGRNVED
+129 
-137 IRVGDYVW
+137 
-145 SYNLEKKI
+145 
-153 FEYKKVKR
+153 
-161 IMRKKSPDELI
+161 
-172 RLTLSGLP
+172 
-180 DIIGTANHPILV
+180 
-192 KDKGYIPLGEIKE
+192 
-205 GDIIYAKE
+205 
-213 DRSSR
+213 
-218 ICLLFGRLWRKNL
+218 
-231 FRFCWK
+231 
-237 KSKIQKDWETLL
+237 
-249 FRLCQKNK
+249 
-257 FGKNEKTKSYG
+257 
-268 QSSNFGKNEKNN
+268 
-280 NQKRD
+280 
-285 KTEDFRGKWERL
+285 
-297 LKSSRVVMENS
+297 
-308 WSWLVG
+308 
-314 GIIYTNRTLQRQRGF
+314 
-329 TDELQSRP
+329 
-337 CEYILRDCN
+337 
-346 RSGWWNSLW
+346 
-355 SYCEGRRQEKSS
+355 
-367 ILREQRVDSI
+367 
-377 KIQKQGSLKQFGL
+377 
-390 SDGGNYVYN
+390 
-399 IEVEGNNN
+399 
-407 YFANGILVHNCEES
+407 EES
-421 QAITKESFEVLDPTI
+421 QAITKDSFEVLNPTI
-436 RKSGS
+436 RKAGS

-487 LAEKCKAENLDD
+487 LAEKCKADNLDD

-532 STSPLIIGLDIAR
+532 STSPLVIGLDIAR

-559 WVMKFDVIKGY
+559 WVMKFEVIKGY

-578 LTNYIKELHPAKAFL
+578 LTNYITELHPARAFL

-611 AGIVKGVNFGGKAI
+611 AGIVKGINFGGKAI

>member
-7 KIAEKFRPL
+7 KIVEKFRPL

-42 LLLARQKKLFIACVR
+42 LLLARQKRLFIACVR

-74 AEYYKFDDFIFYE
+74 AEAYKFDDFMFYE

-116 GVDICWCFVAGTK
+116 GVDICWC
-129 IDGRNVED
+129 
-137 IRVGDYVW
+137 
-145 SYNLEKKI
+145 
-153 FEYKKVKR
+153 
-161 IMRKKSPDELI
+161 
-172 RLTLSGLP
+172 
-180 DIIGTANHPILV
+180 
-192 KDKGYIPLGEIKE
+192 
-205 GDIIYAKE
+205 
-213 DRSSR
+213 
-218 ICLLFGRLWRKNL
+218 
-231 FRFCWK
+231 
-237 KSKIQKDWETLL
+237 
-249 FRLCQKNK
+249 
-257 FGKNEKTKSYG
+257 
-268 QSSNFGKNEKNN
+268 
-280 NQKRD
+280 
-285 KTEDFRGKWERL
+285 
-297 LKSSRVVMENS
+297 
-308 WSWLVG
+308 
-314 GIIYTNRTLQRQRGF
+314 
-329 TDELQSRP
+329 
-337 CEYILRDCN
+337 
-346 RSGWWNSLW
+346 
-355 SYCEGRRQEKSS
+355 
-367 ILREQRVDSI
+367 
-377 KIQKQGSLKQFGL
+377 
-390 SDGGNYVYN
+390 
-399 IEVEGNNN
+399 
-407 YFANGILVHNCEES
+407 EEA
-421 QAITKESFEVLDPTI
+421 QAITKDSFEVLNPTI
-436 RKSGS
+436 RKAGS

-481 PDEMKY
+481 PDEMRY

-532 STSPLIIGLDIAR
+532 STSPLVIGLDIAR
-545 AGSDKTVFCLRKGR
+545 AGSDKSVFCLRKGR
-559 WVMKFDVIKGY
+559 LVIKFEVIKGY

-578 LTNYIKELHPAKAFL
+578 LTNYIKELHPARAFL

-720 INDLFFGKKR
+720 INDLFFAKKR

>member
-1 MEKVTI
+1 MERVTI

-16 LTEHFR
+16 LTEHYR

-106 QNKQNIKSLE
+106 QNKENIKSLE
-116 GVDICWCFVAGTK
+116 GVDICW
-129 IDGRNVED
+129 
-137 IRVGDYVW
+137 
-145 SYNLEKKI
+145 
-153 FEYKKVKR
+153 
-161 IMRKKSPDELI
+161 
-172 RLTLSGLP
+172 
-180 DIIGTANHPILV
+180 
-192 KDKGYIPLGEIKE
+192 
-205 GDIIYAKE
+205 
-213 DRSSR
+213 
-218 ICLLFGRLWRKNL
+218 
-231 FRFCWK
+231 
-237 KSKIQKDWETLL
+237 
-249 FRLCQKNK
+249 
-257 FGKNEKTKSYG
+257 
-268 QSSNFGKNEKNN
+268 
-280 NQKRD
+280 
-285 KTEDFRGKWERL
+285 
-297 LKSSRVVMENS
+297 
-308 WSWLVG
+308 
-314 GIIYTNRTLQRQRGF
+314 
-329 TDELQSRP
+329 
-337 CEYILRDCN
+337 
-346 RSGWWNSLW
+346 
-355 SYCEGRRQEKSS
+355 
-367 ILREQRVDSI
+367 
-377 KIQKQGSLKQFGL
+377 
-390 SDGGNYVYN
+390 
-399 IEVEGNNN
+399 
-407 YFANGILVHNCEES
+407 CEES

-499 YMHIWEGEPI
+499 YMHIWVGEPI

-517 NVKDVREAMIPKMDS
+517 NVKDVSEAMIPKMDS

-559 WVMKFDVIKGY
+559 WVMKFEVIKGY

-578 LTNYIKELHPAKAFL
+578 LTNYITELHPARAFL

-611 AGIVKGVNFGGKAI
+611 AGIVKGINFGGKAI

-698 VLTFAEPVYDN
+698 VLTFAEPVYDH

>member
-74 AEYYKFDDFIFYE
+74 AEYYKFDDFLFYE

-116 GVDICWCFVAGTK
+116 GVDICWC
-129 IDGRNVED
+129 
-137 IRVGDYVW
+137 
-145 SYNLEKKI
+145 
-153 FEYKKVKR
+153 
-161 IMRKKSPDELI
+161 
-172 RLTLSGLP
+172 
-180 DIIGTANHPILV
+180 
-192 KDKGYIPLGEIKE
+192 
-205 GDIIYAKE
+205 
-213 DRSSR
+213 
-218 ICLLFGRLWRKNL
+218 
-231 FRFCWK
+231 
-237 KSKIQKDWETLL
+237 
-249 FRLCQKNK
+249 
-257 FGKNEKTKSYG
+257 
-268 QSSNFGKNEKNN
+268 
-280 NQKRD
+280 
-285 KTEDFRGKWERL
+285 
-297 LKSSRVVMENS
+297 
-308 WSWLVG
+308 
-314 GIIYTNRTLQRQRGF
+314 
-329 TDELQSRP
+329 
-337 CEYILRDCN
+337 
-346 RSGWWNSLW
+346 
-355 SYCEGRRQEKSS
+355 
-367 ILREQRVDSI
+367 
-377 KIQKQGSLKQFGL
+377 
-390 SDGGNYVYN
+390 
-399 IEVEGNNN
+399 
-407 YFANGILVHNCEES
+407 EES
-421 QAITKESFEVLDPTI
+421 QAITKDSFEVLNPTI
-436 RKSGS
+436 RKAGS

-467 TLIVKVNYYDNPFC
+467 TLVVKVNYYDNPFC

-487 LAEKCKAENLDD
+487 LAEKCKRENLDD

-517 NVKDVREAMIPKMDS
+517 NIKDVREAMIPKMDS

-559 WVMKFDVIKGY
+559 WVMKFEVIKGY

-578 LTNYIKELHPAKAFL
+578 LTNYITELHPARAFL

>member
-116 GVDICWCFVAGTK
+116 GVDICWC
-129 IDGRNVED
+129 
-137 IRVGDYVW
+137 
-145 SYNLEKKI
+145 
-153 FEYKKVKR
+153 
-161 IMRKKSPDELI
+161 
-172 RLTLSGLP
+172 
-180 DIIGTANHPILV
+180 
-192 KDKGYIPLGEIKE
+192 
-205 GDIIYAKE
+205 
-213 DRSSR
+213 
-218 ICLLFGRLWRKNL
+218 
-231 FRFCWK
+231 
-237 KSKIQKDWETLL
+237 
-249 FRLCQKNK
+249 
-257 FGKNEKTKSYG
+257 
-268 QSSNFGKNEKNN
+268 
-280 NQKRD
+280 
-285 KTEDFRGKWERL
+285 
-297 LKSSRVVMENS
+297 
-308 WSWLVG
+308 
-314 GIIYTNRTLQRQRGF
+314 
-329 TDELQSRP
+329 
-337 CEYILRDCN
+337 
-346 RSGWWNSLW
+346 
-355 SYCEGRRQEKSS
+355 
-367 ILREQRVDSI
+367 
-377 KIQKQGSLKQFGL
+377 
-390 SDGGNYVYN
+390 
-399 IEVEGNNN
+399 
-407 YFANGILVHNCEES
+407 EES
-421 QAITKESFEVLDPTI
+421 QAITKDSFEVLNPTI
-436 RKSGS
+436 RKAGS

-559 WVMKFDVIKGY
+559 WVIKFEVIKGY

-578 LTNYIKELHPAKAFL
+578 LTNYIKELHPARAFL

-611 AGIVKGVNFGGKAI
+611 AGIVKGINFGGKAI

-698 VLTFAEPVYDN
+698 VLTFAEPVYDH

>member
-1 MEKVTI
+1 MERVTI

-16 LTEHFR
+16 LTEHYR

-74 AEYYKFDDFIFYE
+74 ADYYKFDDFIFYE

-116 GVDICWCFVAGTK
+116 GVDICWC
-129 IDGRNVED
+129 
-137 IRVGDYVW
+137 
-145 SYNLEKKI
+145 
-153 FEYKKVKR
+153 
-161 IMRKKSPDELI
+161 
-172 RLTLSGLP
+172 
-180 DIIGTANHPILV
+180 
-192 KDKGYIPLGEIKE
+192 
-205 GDIIYAKE
+205 
-213 DRSSR
+213 
-218 ICLLFGRLWRKNL
+218 
-231 FRFCWK
+231 
-237 KSKIQKDWETLL
+237 
-249 FRLCQKNK
+249 
-257 FGKNEKTKSYG
+257 
-268 QSSNFGKNEKNN
+268 
-280 NQKRD
+280 
-285 KTEDFRGKWERL
+285 
-297 LKSSRVVMENS
+297 
-308 WSWLVG
+308 
-314 GIIYTNRTLQRQRGF
+314 
-329 TDELQSRP
+329 
-337 CEYILRDCN
+337 
-346 RSGWWNSLW
+346 
-355 SYCEGRRQEKSS
+355 
-367 ILREQRVDSI
+367 
-377 KIQKQGSLKQFGL
+377 
-390 SDGGNYVYN
+390 
-399 IEVEGNNN
+399 
-407 YFANGILVHNCEES
+407 EES
-421 QAITKESFEVLDPTI
+421 QAITKDSFEVLNPTI
-436 RKSGS
+436 RKAGS

-454 AIWRAIAANPDDQ
+454 AIWRSIAANPDDQ

-487 LAEKCKAENLDD
+487 LAEKCKADNLDD
-499 YMHIWEGEPI
+499 YMHIWKGEPI

-578 LTNYIKELHPAKAFL
+578 LTNYIKELHPARAFL

-698 VLTFAEPVYDN
+698 VLTFAEPVYDH

>member
-1 MEKVTI
+1 MERVTI

-16 LTEHFR
+16 LTEHYR

-74 AEYYKFDDFIFYE
+74 AEYYKFDDFVFYE

-116 GVDICWCFVAGTK
+116 GVDICWC
-129 IDGRNVED
+129 
-137 IRVGDYVW
+137 
-145 SYNLEKKI
+145 
-153 FEYKKVKR
+153 
-161 IMRKKSPDELI
+161 
-172 RLTLSGLP
+172 
-180 DIIGTANHPILV
+180 
-192 KDKGYIPLGEIKE
+192 
-205 GDIIYAKE
+205 
-213 DRSSR
+213 
-218 ICLLFGRLWRKNL
+218 
-231 FRFCWK
+231 
-237 KSKIQKDWETLL
+237 
-249 FRLCQKNK
+249 
-257 FGKNEKTKSYG
+257 
-268 QSSNFGKNEKNN
+268 
-280 NQKRD
+280 
-285 KTEDFRGKWERL
+285 
-297 LKSSRVVMENS
+297 
-308 WSWLVG
+308 
-314 GIIYTNRTLQRQRGF
+314 
-329 TDELQSRP
+329 
-337 CEYILRDCN
+337 
-346 RSGWWNSLW
+346 
-355 SYCEGRRQEKSS
+355 
-367 ILREQRVDSI
+367 
-377 KIQKQGSLKQFGL
+377 
-390 SDGGNYVYN
+390 
-399 IEVEGNNN
+399 
-407 YFANGILVHNCEES
+407 EEA
-421 QAITKESFEVLDPTI
+421 QAITKDSFEVLNPTI
-436 RKSGS
+436 RKAGS

-467 TLIVKVNYYDNPFC
+467 TLIVKVNFYDNPFC

-487 LAEKCKAENLDD
+487 LAERCKADNLDD

-517 NVKDVREAMIPKMDS
+517 NVKDVREAMIPKMDI
-532 STSPLIIGLDIAR
+532 STSPLVIGLDIAR

-559 WVMKFDVIKGY
+559 WVMKFEVIKGY

-578 LTNYIKELHPAKAFL
+578 LTNCIKELHPAKAFL

-611 AGIVKGVNFGGKAI
+611 AGTVKGVNFGGKAI

>member
-1 MEKVTI
+1 MERVTI

-74 AEYYKFDDFIFYE
+74 AEAYNFDDFMFYE
-87 DRIENIVTGS
+87 DRIENVVTGS

-116 GVDICWCFVAGTK
+116 GVDICWC
-129 IDGRNVED
+129 
-137 IRVGDYVW
+137 
-145 SYNLEKKI
+145 
-153 FEYKKVKR
+153 
-161 IMRKKSPDELI
+161 
-172 RLTLSGLP
+172 
-180 DIIGTANHPILV
+180 
-192 KDKGYIPLGEIKE
+192 
-205 GDIIYAKE
+205 
-213 DRSSR
+213 
-218 ICLLFGRLWRKNL
+218 
-231 FRFCWK
+231 
-237 KSKIQKDWETLL
+237 
-249 FRLCQKNK
+249 
-257 FGKNEKTKSYG
+257 
-268 QSSNFGKNEKNN
+268 
-280 NQKRD
+280 
-285 KTEDFRGKWERL
+285 
-297 LKSSRVVMENS
+297 
-308 WSWLVG
+308 
-314 GIIYTNRTLQRQRGF
+314 
-329 TDELQSRP
+329 
-337 CEYILRDCN
+337 
-346 RSGWWNSLW
+346 
-355 SYCEGRRQEKSS
+355 
-367 ILREQRVDSI
+367 
-377 KIQKQGSLKQFGL
+377 
-390 SDGGNYVYN
+390 
-399 IEVEGNNN
+399 
-407 YFANGILVHNCEES
+407 EEA
-421 QAITKESFEVLDPTI
+421 QAITKDSFEVLNPTI
-436 RKSGS
+436 RKAGS

-487 LAEKCKAENLDD
+487 LAEKCKRENLDD

-517 NVKDVREAMIPKMDS
+517 NIKDVREAMIPKMDS
-532 STSPLIIGLDIAR
+532 STSPLVIGLDIAR

-559 WVMKFDVIKGY
+559 WVMKFEVIKGY

-578 LTNYIKELHPAKAFL
+578 LTNYITELHPARAFL

-611 AGIVKGVNFGGKAI
+611 AGIVKGINFGGKAI

-698 VLTFAEPVYDN
+698 VLTFAEPVYDH

>member
-1 MEKVTI
+1 MERVTI

-16 LTEHFR
+16 LTEHYR

-74 AEYYKFDDFIFYE
+74 ADYYKFDDFIFYE

-116 GVDICWCFVAGTK
+116 GVDICW
-129 IDGRNVED
+129 
-137 IRVGDYVW
+137 
-145 SYNLEKKI
+145 
-153 FEYKKVKR
+153 
-161 IMRKKSPDELI
+161 
-172 RLTLSGLP
+172 
-180 DIIGTANHPILV
+180 
-192 KDKGYIPLGEIKE
+192 
-205 GDIIYAKE
+205 
-213 DRSSR
+213 
-218 ICLLFGRLWRKNL
+218 
-231 FRFCWK
+231 
-237 KSKIQKDWETLL
+237 
-249 FRLCQKNK
+249 
-257 FGKNEKTKSYG
+257 
-268 QSSNFGKNEKNN
+268 
-280 NQKRD
+280 
-285 KTEDFRGKWERL
+285 
-297 LKSSRVVMENS
+297 
-308 WSWLVG
+308 
-314 GIIYTNRTLQRQRGF
+314 
-329 TDELQSRP
+329 
-337 CEYILRDCN
+337 
-346 RSGWWNSLW
+346 
-355 SYCEGRRQEKSS
+355 
-367 ILREQRVDSI
+367 
-377 KIQKQGSLKQFGL
+377 
-390 SDGGNYVYN
+390 
-399 IEVEGNNN
+399 
-407 YFANGILVHNCEES
+407 CEES

-532 STSPLIIGLDIAR
+532 STSPLVIGLDIAR

-698 VLTFAEPVYDN
+698 VLTFAEPVYDH